1 MTFDKEFLGEIVVFL
16 VSNDE
21 NLTSKYENIKKENFE
36 LIVTNQLPKIKVTPK
51 TPKISG
57 DNIIFVK
64 RVQIASEN
72 GSLEEELTY
81 LTHRNKPEKEYN
93 WLEVSQDFAD
103 NYFNFESENGFWRW
117 GQIVPE
123 DGSYLC
129 RDCGFIGD
137 FVAGEIFPICDV
149 CLDGDPGGPIP
160 LSEGYWE
167 LV

>member
-21 NLTSKYENIKKENFE
+21 KLTSKYNNIKKENFE
-36 LIVTNQLPKIKVTPK
+36 FVVDSNYPNFQINPNIPKLSGENLIFAKKDKEGNL
-51 TPKISG
+51 
-57 DNIIFVK
+57 F
-64 RVQIASEN
+64 
-72 GSLEEELTY
+72 Y
-81 LTHRNKPEKEYN
+81 LTHRNKPEKDYN
-93 WLEVSQDFAD
+93 WIEVSQDFAN

-123 DGSYLC
+123 NGSYLC

-137 FVAGEIFPICDV
+137 FIAGEIFPICDV

>member
-21 NLTSKYENIKKENFE
+21 KLTSKYNNIKKENFE
-36 LIVTNQLPKIKVTPK
+36 FIIADQIPNLEITPQ
-51 TPKISG
+51 TPKITG
-57 DNIIFVK
+57 DNLIFTK
-64 RVQIASEN
+64 KTKKTRQN
-72 GSLEEELTY
+72 GDLEEILIY

-93 WLEVSQDFAD
+93 WIEVSQDFAN
-103 NYFNFESENGFWRW
+103 NYFNFESENSFWRW

-123 DGSYLC
+123 NGSYLC

-137 FVAGEIFPICDV
+137 FIAGEIFPICDV

>member
-1 MTFDKEFLGEIVVFL
+1 MSENLDKIIVFL
-16 VSNDE
+16 VSSNAE
-21 NLTSKYENIKKENFE
+21 LNSKYSSKEYFNFE
-36 LIVTNQLPKIKVTPK
+36 FIVSGAIPELSKNPGNPKLT
-51 TPKISG
+51 G
-57 DNIIFVK
+57 DNLIFTRRNK
-64 RVQIASEN
+64 N
-72 GSLEEELTY
+72 GDLSY
-81 LTHRNKPEKEYN
+81 LTHRPKPEKNFDWIEVAQSFAYN
-93 WLEVSQDFAD
+93 YYNL
-103 NYFNFESENGFWRW
+103 ESENGFWRW

-137 FVAGEIFPICDV
+137 FLAGEVFPICDV